1 MNRIQKRIILDAL
14 DEPESLSDWENDFI
28 NDIADKGDEYQ
39 VSEKQNQI
47 INRIGNKLAGG

>member
-28 NDIADKGDEYQ
+28 NDMADKGDEYQ